1 MTLPGRN
8 HTPKLLL
15 FDVDGTLIRSG
26 GKGKNAMLAAVAQEY
41 GHLPRRFTFKDFAG
55 STDPRIITTLLTQ
68 NGISQ
73 TVTAE
78 DIARVLRRYLVC
90 LQEEMAGGG
99 VEVLPGVRELL
110 NYARESGEFLLGLVT
125 GNLAEGAR
133 IKLSPVGLYDY
144 FAVGAYGS
152 DEIDRNLLPPIA
164 VRRAEARFQIRFAP
178 ENIWVIGDTP
188 RDVECARVNRYRAL
202 AVATGGWPPDQLQ
215 ESAPDALLPD
225 LSDMEAVLRILR
237 A

>member
-15 FDVDGTLIRSG
+15 FDVDGTLILSG
-26 GKGKNAMLAAVAQEY
+26 GKGKNAMLAAVAQEF
-41 GHLPRRFTFKDFAG
+41 GHTPRQFTFKDFAG

-73 TVTAE
+73 TVTEA
-78 DIARVLRRYLVC
+78 DIQRVLRRYLVC

-110 NYARESGEFLLGLVT
+110 SYARESGEFVLGLVT

-152 DEIDRNLLPPIA
+152 DHIDRNLLPPIA
-164 VRRAEARFQIRFAP
+164 VQRAEARFQIRFAP
-178 ENIWVIGDTP
+178 EKVWVIGDTP
-188 RDVECARVNRYRAL
+188 RDVECARVNHYRAL
-202 AVATGGWPPDQLQ
+202 AVATGGWPPAQLQ

-225 LSDMEAVLRILR
+225 LSDMEAVLKILR